1 MLRTFTLLLF
11 STMLF
16 AQNQNTPNRSV
27 FGTPVRSI
35 NASNGSI
42 RCVTDEYEHF
52 LKANDPERA
61 NTEAFE
67 QWIAPKVAEIQERLT
82 TG

>member
-1 MLRTFTLLLF
+1 MNMLRTFTLLLF

-52 LKANDPERA
+52 LRANDPERA

-67 QWIAPKVAEIQERLT
+67 SQFLLLYTLFIAGKM
-82 TG
+82 